1 MRRSGRTPV
10 GGVRFAADEPED
22 GSAIAITL
30 GDAAAVGAPLE
41 QLLAAAG
48 AGAAGGSN
56 GTPGVAPG
64 GSATRAS
71 PARGG
76 TPLPLDEGE
85 GGPEEEGRGRG
96 SDAVGRL
103 HLGGLQLLHDT
114 QQDESHDEG
123 GYGGMH
129 SRNDSDADG
138 PLDGGGGGIGGGIG
152 GGLDHGDG
160 DGGGGGG
167 RRSVRRQAT
176 ADGFHS
182 GDEERGPDAAALA
195 GGGSNGGG
203 VGVSGGGG
211 GGPGGGGGGG
221 GGRRHHRA
229 LSGKPGKSGKS
240 GKQSVMRTWLRIDR
254 NGETSL
260 LQADKWRITHKLGI
274 QTRDLRL
281 LDPNLSTT
289 YPSAILCR
297 DKAIVVNLEHLK
309 AIITTSFVLVV
320 NPEDEKVVRFINEL
334 KGRLSTAATAGGMPQ
349 SRSFQALTDAERLK
363 LAPGP
368 STLGVDLPFELKA
381 LEVCLDVM
389 AGHLDF
395 LTQELEASAYPAL
408 DALANKVSSPHLE
421 RVRRIKNNLV
431 RLTTRV
437 ETVREVLEKFLDD
450 DSDMHEMNLTAKELH
465 EIEERRQLEQA
476 NNVDAHSTVSTTGS
490 RSSGSSSSASSDSS
504 VEEAETA
511 VVEMLLETYFMHV
524 DNTYNKLQTLHEYIG
539 DTEDLVNIKLDQHRN
554 QLITIDLILTAL
566 TTVLAMM
573 TVVGA
578 WFGMNLD
585 SGLQEAPGVFNQVA
599 VGSSVIG
606 VGLLLLFVFW
616 LWRAKL
622 IIY

>member
-1 MRRSGRTPV
+1 MLYSAKKGQLGTKSD
-10 GGVRFAADEPED
+10 FA
-22 GSAIAITL
+22 
-30 GDAAAVGAPLE
+30 
-41 QLLAAAG
+41 
-48 AGAAGGSN
+48 
-56 GTPGVAPG
+56 
-64 GSATRAS
+64 
-71 PARGG
+71 
-76 TPLPLDEGE
+76 
-85 GGPEEEGRGRG
+85 
-96 SDAVGRL
+96 
-103 HLGGLQLLHDT
+103 
-114 QQDESHDEG
+114 
-123 GYGGMH
+123 
-129 SRNDSDADG
+129 
-138 PLDGGGGGIGGGIG
+138 
-152 GGLDHGDG
+152 
-160 DGGGGGG
+160 
-167 RRSVRRQAT
+167 
-176 ADGFHS
+176 
-182 GDEERGPDAAALA
+182 
-195 GGGSNGGG
+195 
-203 VGVSGGGG
+203 
-211 GGPGGGGGGG
+211 
-221 GGRRHHRA
+221 
-229 LSGKPGKSGKS
+229 
-240 GKQSVMRTWLRIDR
+240 
-254 NGETSL
+254 
-260 LQADKWRITHKLGI
+260 ADKWRITHKLGI

-334 KGRLSTAATAGGMPQ
+334 KGRLSTATAGGMPQ

-408 DALANKVSSPHLE
+408 DSLANK
-421 RVRRIKNNLV
+421 
-431 RLTTRV
+431 
-437 ETVREVLEKFLDD
+437 
-450 DSDMHEMNLTAKELH
+450 
-465 EIEERRQLEQA
+465 
-476 NNVDAHSTVSTTGS
+476 VDAHSTVSTTGS

-554 QLITIDLILTAL
+554 QLITIDLILTAF

-585 SGLQEAPGVFNQVA
+585 SGLQQAPGLFTQVA
-599 VGSSVIG
+599 LGSSIIG
-606 VGLLLLFVFW
+606 VGLLMLFVFW

>member
-1 MRRSGRTPV
+1 MSTSGHGRRGRNG
-10 GGVRFAADEPED
+10 GGVRFASDADD
-22 GSAIAITL
+22 GASVAITL
-30 GDAAAVGAPLE
+30 GDVGAAPLD
-41 QLLAAAG
+41 QLLAGNADVVR
-48 AGAAGGSN
+48 
-56 GTPGVAPG
+56 TP
-64 GSATRAS
+64 TRDAS
-71 PARGG
+71 R
-76 TPLPLDEGE
+76 TPEVDTDAEACCGDEG
-85 GGPEEEGRGRG
+85 
-96 SDAVGRL
+96 V
-103 HLGGLQLLHDT
+103 HMGGLRLLNRGIS
-114 QQDESHDEG
+114 QDEPYEN
-123 GYGGMH
+123 
-129 SRNDSDADG
+129 SRADS
-138 PLDGGGGGIGGGIG
+138 
-152 GGLDHGDG
+152 DG
-160 DGGGGGG
+160 DGPMDGPGC
-167 RRSVRRQAT
+167 STDADT
-176 ADGFHS
+176 AAGVARHS
-182 GDEERGPDAAALA
+182 GDESRTETESAP
-195 GGGSNGGG
+195 NGGAA
-203 VGVSGGGG
+203 
-211 GGPGGGGGGG
+211 GG
-221 GGRRHHRA
+221 GGRRHHHHRGK
-229 LSGKPGKSGKS
+229 SGGKPGK
-240 GKQSVMRTWLRIDR
+240 QAAMRTWLRINSD
-254 NGETSL
+254 GETFI

-297 DKAIVVNLEHLK
+297 DKAIVVNLEYLK
-309 AIITTSFVLVV
+309 AIITTTFVLVV
-320 NPEDEKVVRFINEL
+320 NPEDEKVLRFISEI
-334 KGRLSTAATAGGMPQ
+334 KRRLAAAGGAP
-349 SRSFQALTDAERLK
+349 SKTFRALSDSERLK

-368 STLGVDLPFELKA
+368 STLGLNMPFELRV
-381 LEVCLDVM
+381 LEVCLDEV

-408 DALANKVSSPHLE
+408 DSLANKVSSPHLE

-450 DSDMHEMNLTAKELH
+450 DSDMHDLNLTAKELH
-465 EIEERRQLEQA
+465 EQEERRQLEQA
-476 NNVDAHSTVSTTGS
+476 ADLDARSTVSTTGS

-524 DNTYNKLQTLHEYIG
+524 DNTYNKLQTLHEYVG

-554 QLITIDLILTAL
+554 QLITIDLLLTAL

-585 SGLQEAPGVFNQVA
+585 SGLQEAPGVFNDVA

-606 VGLLLLFVFW
+606 IGLFFAFVYW

>member
-1 MRRSGRTPV
+1 MASPAPGRRRG
-10 GGVRFAADEPED
+10 GGVRFADDDDEPQ
-22 GSAIAITL
+22 SVAITL
-30 GDAAAVGAPLE
+30 DDAAAVGAPLE
-41 QLLAAAG
+41 QLLAAA
-48 AGAAGGSN
+48 AIDRTS
-56 GTPGVAPG
+56 V
-64 GSATRAS
+64 RAS
-71 PARGG
+71 PNSNHRPSPSAPPDRAV
-76 TPLPLDEGE
+76 TPGD
-85 GGPEEEGRGRG
+85 
-96 SDAVGRL
+96 L
-103 HLGGLQLLHDT
+103 HIGGLQLL
-114 QQDESHDEG
+114 QDEMSHDEG
-123 GYGGMH
+123 YGH
-129 SRNDSDADG
+129 SRADSDADG
-138 PLDGGGGGIGGGIG
+138 PLDGPMPTGITDPAVAA
-152 GGLDHGDG
+152 L
-160 DGGGGGG
+160 
-167 RRSVRRQAT
+167 RS
-176 ADGFHS
+176 S
-182 GDEERGPDAAALA
+182 GDEGRPSSAPGLGGLGLA
-195 GGGSNGGG
+195 GHSTGGG
-203 VGVSGGGG
+203 HGA
-211 GGPGGGGGGG
+211 PGA
-221 GGRRHHRA
+221 RRHHRA
-229 LSGKPGKSGKS
+229 GPGRMGKGGGKS
-240 GKQSVMRTWLRIDR
+240 GKQAVMRTWLRIDKH
-254 NGETSL
+254 GETSL
-260 LQADKWRITHKLGI
+260 MQADKWRITHKLGI

-281 LDPNLSTT
+281 LDPALSTT

-309 AIITTSFVLVV
+309 AIITTTFVLVV

-334 KGRLSTAATAGGMPQ
+334 KGRLSSPATGGGNGMPQ
-349 SRSFQALTDAERLK
+349 SRSFQALTDAERMK

-368 STLGVDLPFELKA
+368 STLGLDLPFELKA

-450 DSDMHEMNLTAKELH
+450 DSDMHDLNLTAKELH
-465 EIEERRQLEQA
+465 EQEERRQLAEA
-476 NNVDAHSTVSTTGS
+476 NNVDAHSTASTTGS

-554 QLITIDLILTAL
+554 QLITIDLILTAF

-578 WFGMNLD
+578 WFGMNLW
-585 SGLQEAPGVFNQVA
+585 SGLEEAPNVFMQVS

-606 VGLLLLFVFW
+606 LGLLVGFVTW

>member
-10 GGVRFAADEPED
+10 GGVRFAADEPD
-22 GSAIAITL
+22 DSSAIAITL

-48 AGAAGGSN
+48 GGSN
-56 GTPGVAPG
+56 GTPGAAPG
-64 GSATRAS
+64 NATRAS
-71 PARGG
+71 PSRGG
-76 TPLPLDEGE
+76 TPLPLKADDDGE
-85 GGPEEEGRGRG
+85 RESRRRG
-96 SDAVGRL
+96 SESGVGL
-103 HLGGLQLLHDT
+103 HMGGLQLLHDT
-114 QQDESHDEG
+114 HADEMSHDEG
-123 GYGGMH
+123 GYGGH
-129 SRNDSDADG
+129 SRGDSDADG
-138 PLDGGGGGIGGGIG
+138 PLDGAGGGMSGGEGPE
-152 GGLDHGDG
+152 HG
-160 DGGGGGG
+160 DGGGG
-167 RRSVRRQAT
+167 RSSVRRQAT

-195 GGGSNGGG
+195 GGGSHGGG
-203 VGVSGGGG
+203 GGVSGGGVG
-211 GGPGGGGGGG
+211 GHGGGG

-240 GKQSVMRTWLRIDR
+240 GKQSVMRTWLRIER

-297 DKAIVVNLEHLK
+297 DKAIVVALEHLK
-309 AIITTSFVLVV
+309 AIITTGFVLVV

-334 KGRLSTAATAGGMPQ
+334 KGRLTATAGGMPQ

-585 SGLQEAPGVFNQVA
+585 SGLQQAPGVFMDVA
-599 VGSSVIG
+599 LGSSVIG
-606 VGLLLLFVFW
+606 VGLLVLFVFW